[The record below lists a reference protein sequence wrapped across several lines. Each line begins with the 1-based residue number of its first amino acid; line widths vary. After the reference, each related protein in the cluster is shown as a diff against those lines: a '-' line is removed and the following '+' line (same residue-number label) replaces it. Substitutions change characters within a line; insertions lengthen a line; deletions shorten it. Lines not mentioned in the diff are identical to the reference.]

1 MKIKSF
7 LSLCLLATA
16 STVAADEFIKI
27 NTDQI
32 GMVLRVKDN
41 GRLYQSYL
49 GKRLANDNDLQHLP
63 QGNEVYLTHGME
75 DYFEP
80 AIEVHHNDA
89 NPSLLLKHVSHEQ
102 KNIQPGVDETVIT
115 MQDDKYPVTV
125 KLHYVSYAKENI
137 IKTFTEISHQEKKPI
152 QLERYASAMLH
163 FSRPAYYLT
172 EFSGDWIYEATMRQ
186 VAERADRLPP

>member
-16 STVAADEFIKI
+16 STVAADEFVKI

-63 QGNEVYLTHGME
+63 QGNEAYLTHGME

-115 MQDDKYPVTV
+115 MQDDK
-125 KLHYVSYAKENI
+125 
-137 IKTFTEISHQEKKPI
+137 
-152 QLERYASAMLH
+152 
-163 FSRPAYYLT
+163 
-172 EFSGDWIYEATMRQ
+172 
-186 VAERADRLPP
+186 

>member
-63 QGNEVYLTHGME
+63 QGNEAYLTHGME
-75 DYFEP
+75 DL
-80 AIEVHHNDA
+80 NR
-89 NPSLLLKHVSHEQ
+89 PSKY
-102 KNIQPGVDETVIT
+102 TTT
-115 MQDDKYPVTV
+115 MPTRRCCSSTCRTSKRTYSRVWTRR
-125 KLHYVSYAKENI
+125 SSRC
-137 IKTFTEISHQEKKPI
+137 KTTSIPSQ
-152 QLERYASAMLH
+152 
-163 FSRPAYYLT
+163 
-172 EFSGDWIYEATMRQ
+172 
-186 VAERADRLPP
+186 